1 MRETT
6 TDPEAPGV
14 LIVDDAPAN
23 VRLLADMLKDRGYK
37 IRVAL
42 SGELALQAAHS
53 HPPSLILLDI
63 NMPEMNGYEVCER
76 LKADAKLRDIPVI
89 FISAMHETLDKVKA
103 FSMGGV
109 DYITK
114 PFQTEE
120 VEARVRTHL
129 ELHRQRRELQ
139 RNYARLREL
148 ENLRDTLVH
157 MIVHD
162 LRNPLS
168 VVRGSL
174 DVVMQGEAQTLTAKG
189 RKFLYTAMTV
199 TSTLTEM
206 ISAILDVSRMEA
218 GAMKLNPCRCDMVAI
233 TKRVLAGVET
243 IRGRRDLTMDA
254 PGESVEVVA
263 DADILLRV
271 VQNLVDNALKFTP
284 ADGWIRVAITPDHDH
299 VHVDVKDNGPG
310 IPAEYQ
316 RTIFDKFGQV
326 PGFER
331 QEKYA
336 TGLGLTFCKMAVEA
350 HGGRIGVESQ
360 EGIGST
366 FWFDLPLKGII
377 NNRENIRSHAHVK
390 SQGDAH

>member
-6 TDPEAPGV
+6 TDPEAPGI

-42 SGELALQAAHS
+42 SGELALQAAHN
-53 HPPSLILLDI
+53 HPPGLILLDI

-120 VEARVRTHL
+120 VGARVRTHL

-139 RNYARLREL
+139 RSYARLREL

-174 DVVMQGEAQTLTAKG
+174 DVVMQG
-189 RKFLYTAMTV
+189 
-199 TSTLTEM
+199 
-206 ISAILDVSRMEA
+206 
-218 GAMKLNPCRCDMVAI
+218 
-233 TKRVLAGVET
+233 
-243 IRGRRDLTMDA
+243 
-254 PGESVEVVA
+254 
-263 DADILLRV
+263 
-271 VQNLVDNALKFTP
+271 
-284 ADGWIRVAITPDHDH
+284 
-299 VHVDVKDNGPG
+299 
-310 IPAEYQ
+310 
-316 RTIFDKFGQV
+316 
-326 PGFER
+326 
-331 QEKYA
+331 
-336 TGLGLTFCKMAVEA
+336 
-350 HGGRIGVESQ
+350 
-360 EGIGST
+360 
-366 FWFDLPLKGII
+366 
-377 NNRENIRSHAHVK
+377 
-390 SQGDAH
+390 